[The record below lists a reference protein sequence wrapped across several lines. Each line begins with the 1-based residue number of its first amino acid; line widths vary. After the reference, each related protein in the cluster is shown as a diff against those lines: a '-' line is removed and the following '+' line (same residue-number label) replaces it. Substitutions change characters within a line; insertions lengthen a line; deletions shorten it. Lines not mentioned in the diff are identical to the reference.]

1 MITNISNNQ
10 NQSTKNETNKE
21 NKNEKTDKKTSLNEA
36 LKNPLLS
43 KTDTEAKLA
52 KDYVSKIDQK
62 LQELLNKLLDQI
74 KANKNP
80 DLAVLKNHKNLNFA
94 PNFAN
99 ELKKFQTEL
108 SKHSDFEGLFKNL
121 EEFIK
126 PAKEIN
132 NKNLSSLVKNS
143 GVFLEAKLNHSL
155 KEQNLPQSFFN
166 LLSTIKGANNKNLK
180 QDISNLDLKNL
191 DTIST
196 LKELIYILQDHKKNN
211 KNSLE
216 NTNYK
221 TLFKLFDKIEN
232 FKNYINKNPNII
244 NQEKL
249 QYIANN
255 FIKNLNKNLTLINKE
270 LAKPENIKIQN
281 THILKELSQNIKD
294 LIVFLKN
301 IKNYKNTSESTHG
314 NTNNFIQDQNKQ
326 EIQHKDKVSE
336 NLKDDTIS
344 QNKNIK
350 DEKPILDKQENTKQD
365 QNKQEIQH
373 KDKVSE
379 NLKDD
384 TISQNKN
391 IKDEKPILDKQENT
405 KQDQNKQ
412 EIQHKDKVS
421 ENLKDDTISQNKNIK
436 DEKPILDKQEN
447 TKQDQNKQEIQHK
460 DKVSENLK
468 DDTISQNKNIK
479 DEKHSSKILDES
491 KKNDNKIQN
500 LQPNIKL
507 EDIFRQNIGKNLNF
521 SQNMQEELLNNL
533 NKELGNIGR
542 KLNEILKILDP
553 KTHEAK
559 NSLDDIKNIE
569 RKLEFSIKDIGKI
582 TQKNINEINS
592 DLQQDLK
599 STLLQIS
606 NLAKNL
612 DNENILSQANRFI
625 VQLEFNQLLS
635 LANNSIHTFLPFF
648 WDDLE
653 KSNVIFKRGKKDKF
667 YAQIN
672 LEFEKLGKINV
683 FLSLSNDKYIDIN
696 MMIEN
701 VNFRKNLYERS
712 HELKKALVKV
722 GLLSS
727 NFFISDIV
735 KSKFQ
740 NQEEYNDFNMG
751 FDTRA

>member
-10 NQSTKNETNKE
+10 NQFAKNETSKDNKS
-21 NKNEKTDKKTSLNEA
+21 EKSDKKTSLNDA
-36 LKNPLLS
+36 LKNPLFS
-43 KTDTEAKLA
+43 KNDPEVKLH

-74 KANKNP
+74 KTNKDP
-80 DLAVLKNHKNLNFA
+80 DLAVLKNHKDLNFA

-99 ELKKFQTEL
+99 EVKKLQAEL
-108 SKHSDFEGLFKNL
+108 SKNPEFEKLLKVL
-121 EEFIK
+121 EDLVK
-126 PAKEIN
+126 PAKDIN

-166 LLSTIKGANNKNLK
+166 LLNTIKGATSENLK
-180 QDISNLDLKNL
+180 RDISNLDLKNL
-191 DTIST
+191 DTTST
-196 LKELIYILQDHKKNN
+196 LKELIHILQNHKKDN
-211 KNSLE
+211 KISLE

-232 FKNYINKNPNII
+232 FKNYINKNPNSIS
-244 NQEKL
+244 QEKL
-249 QYIANN
+249 QNIANN
-255 FIKNLNKNLTLINKE
+255 FIKNLSKNLALINKE

-294 LIVFLKN
+294 LITLLKD
-301 IKNYKNTSESTHG
+301 IKNHKNKTETIQENLNKTPHTKDIKEESKEEIKTPQKNTEDKKET
-314 NTNNFIQDQNKQ
+314 QQKQ
-326 EIQHKDKVSE
+326 ESMTKDKE
-336 NLKDDTIS
+336 I
-344 QNKNIK
+344 Q
-350 DEKPILDKQENTKQD
+350 NTKEEKTPQ
-365 QNKQEIQH
+365 
-373 KDKVSE
+373 
-379 NLKDD
+379 
-384 TISQNKN
+384 KN
-391 IKDEKPILDKQENT
+391 TEEP
-405 KQDQNKQ
+405 
-412 EIQHKDKVS
+412 S
-421 ENLKDDTISQNKNIK
+421 
-436 DEKPILDKQEN
+436 
-447 TKQDQNKQEIQHK
+447 
-460 DKVSENLK
+460 
-468 DDTISQNKNIK
+468 
-479 DEKHSSKILDES
+479 
-491 KKNDNKIQN
+491 KNDNKSQN
-500 LQPNIKL
+500 LQTNNTKL
-507 EDIFRQNIGKNLNF
+507 EDIFKSTSGKILLEDIFKQNVSKNLNF
-521 SQNMQEELLNNL
+521 SQNLQEELLNNL
-533 NKELGNIGR
+533 NKELGLIGR
-542 KLNEILKILDP
+542 KLNEVLKALDP
-553 KTHEAK
+553 KNYEAK

-569 RKLEFSIKDIGKI
+569 KKLELSIKDLGKI
-582 TQKNINEINS
+582 TPKDTAEISSELQKDI
-592 DLQQDLK
+592 K
-599 STLLQIS
+599 STLLQVS

-612 DNENILSQANRFI
+612 DNESILNQANRLI
-625 VQLEFNQLLS
+625 AQLEFNQLLS

-653 KSNVIFKRGKKDKF
+653 KSNVVFKRGKKDKF

-701 VNFRKNLYERS
+701 ANFRKKLYERA

-735 KSKFQ
+735 KSKFH

>member
-10 NQSTKNETNKE
+10 NQFAKNETNKE
-21 NKNEKTDKKTSLNEA
+21 NKSEKSDKKTSLNDA
-36 LKNPLLS
+36 LKNPLFS
-43 KTDTEAKLA
+43 KNDPEIKLP

-74 KANKNP
+74 KTNKDP
-80 DLAVLKNHKNLNFA
+80 DLAVLKNHKDLNFA

-99 ELKKFQTEL
+99 EVKKLQAEL
-108 SKHSDFEGLFKNL
+108 SKKPEFEKLLKVL
-121 EEFIK
+121 EDLVK
-126 PAKEIN
+126 PAKDIN

-166 LLSTIKGANNKNLK
+166 LLNTIKGATSENLK
-180 QDISNLDLKNL
+180 RDISNLDLKNL
-191 DTIST
+191 DAAST
-196 LKELIYILQDHKKNN
+196 LKELIHILQNHKKDN
-211 KNSLE
+211 KISLE

-232 FKNYINKNPNII
+232 FKNYINKNPNSIS
-244 NQEKL
+244 QEKL
-249 QYIANN
+249 QNIANN
-255 FIKNLNKNLTLINKE
+255 FIKNLSKNLALINKE

-294 LIVFLKN
+294 LITLLKD
-301 IKNYKNTSESTHG
+301 IKNHKNKTETTQENLNKTPHTKDIKEELKEEIKTPQKNTEDKKE
-314 NTNNFIQDQNKQ
+314 IQQKQ
-326 EIQHKDKVSE
+326 ESIVKDKE
-336 NLKDDTIS
+336 I
-344 QNKNIK
+344 Q
-350 DEKPILDKQENTKQD
+350 NTKEEKIPQS
-365 QNKQEIQH
+365 
-373 KDKVSE
+373 KDIKE
-379 NLKDD
+379 NPKEEPK
-384 TISQNKN
+384 TQQKN
-391 IKDEKPILDKQENT
+391 AEEP
-405 KQDQNKQ
+405 
-412 EIQHKDKVS
+412 S
-421 ENLKDDTISQNKNIK
+421 
-436 DEKPILDKQEN
+436 
-447 TKQDQNKQEIQHK
+447 
-460 DKVSENLK
+460 
-468 DDTISQNKNIK
+468 
-479 DEKHSSKILDES
+479 
-491 KKNDNKIQN
+491 KNDSKSQN
-500 LQPNIKL
+500 LQTNNTKL
-507 EDIFRQNIGKNLNF
+507 EDIFKSASGKILLEDIFKQNVSKNLNF
-521 SQNMQEELLNNL
+521 SQNLQEELLNNL
-533 NKELGNIGR
+533 NKELGLIGR
-542 KLNEILKILDP
+542 KLNEVLKALDP
-553 KTHEAK
+553 KNYEAK

-569 RKLEFSIKDIGKI
+569 KKLELSIKDLGKI
-582 TQKNINEINS
+582 TPKDTAEISSELQKDI
-592 DLQQDLK
+592 K
-599 STLLQIS
+599 STLLQVS

-612 DNENILSQANRFI
+612 DNENILNQANRLI
-625 VQLEFNQLLS
+625 AQLEFNQLLS

-653 KSNVIFKRGKKDKF
+653 KSNVVFKRGKKDKF

-701 VNFRKNLYERS
+701 ANFRKKLYERA

-735 KSKFQ
+735 KSKFH

>member
-10 NQSTKNETNKE
+10 NQFAKNETNKD
-21 NKNEKTDKKTSLNEA
+21 NKSEKSDKKTSLNDA
-36 LKNPLLS
+36 LKNPLFS
-43 KTDTEAKLA
+43 KNDPEVKLP

-74 KANKNP
+74 KTNKDP
-80 DLAVLKNHKNLNFA
+80 DLAVLKNHKDLNFA

-99 ELKKFQTEL
+99 EVKKLQAEL
-108 SKHSDFEGLFKNL
+108 SKNPEFEKLLKVL
-121 EEFIK
+121 EDLVK
-126 PAKEIN
+126 PAKDIN

-166 LLSTIKGANNKNLK
+166 LLNTIKGATSENLK
-180 QDISNLDLKNL
+180 RDISNLDLKNL
-191 DTIST
+191 DTTST
-196 LKELIYILQDHKKNN
+196 LKELIHILQNHKKDN
-211 KNSLE
+211 KISLE

-232 FKNYINKNPNII
+232 FKNYINKNPNSIS
-244 NQEKL
+244 QEKL
-249 QYIANN
+249 QNIANN
-255 FIKNLNKNLTLINKE
+255 FIKNLSKNLALINKE

-294 LIVFLKN
+294 LITLLKD
-301 IKNYKNTSESTHG
+301 IKNHKNKTETIQENLNKTPHTKDIKEELKEEIKTPQKNTEDKKET
-314 NTNNFIQDQNKQ
+314 QQKQ
-326 EIQHKDKVSE
+326 ESMTKDKE
-336 NLKDDTIS
+336 I
-344 QNKNIK
+344 Q
-350 DEKPILDKQENTKQD
+350 NTKEEKIPQ
-365 QNKQEIQH
+365 
-373 KDKVSE
+373 
-379 NLKDD
+379 
-384 TISQNKN
+384 KN
-391 IKDEKPILDKQENT
+391 TEDLN
-405 KQDQNKQ
+405 
-412 EIQHKDKVS
+412 
-421 ENLKDDTISQNKNIK
+421 
-436 DEKPILDKQEN
+436 
-447 TKQDQNKQEIQHK
+447 
-460 DKVSENLK
+460 
-468 DDTISQNKNIK
+468 
-479 DEKHSSKILDES
+479 
-491 KKNDNKIQN
+491 KNDNKSQN
-500 LQPNIKL
+500 LQTNNTKL
-507 EDIFRQNIGKNLNF
+507 EDIFKSTSGKILLEDIFKQNVSKNLNF
-521 SQNMQEELLNNL
+521 SQNLQKELLNNL
-533 NKELGNIGR
+533 NKELGLIGR
-542 KLNEILKILDP
+542 KLNEVLKALDP
-553 KTHEAK
+553 KNYEAK

-569 RKLEFSIKDIGKI
+569 KKLELSIKDLGKI
-582 TQKNINEINS
+582 TPKDTAEISSELQKDI
-592 DLQQDLK
+592 K
-599 STLLQIS
+599 STLLQVS

-612 DNENILSQANRFI
+612 DNESILNQANRLI
-625 VQLEFNQLLS
+625 AQLEFNQLLS

-653 KSNVIFKRGKKDKF
+653 KSNVVFKRGKKDKF

-701 VNFRKNLYERS
+701 ANFRKKLYERA

-735 KSKFQ
+735 KSKFH

>member
-10 NQSTKNETNKE
+10 NQFAKNETNKE
-21 NKNEKTDKKTSLNEA
+21 NKSEKSDKKTSLNDA
-36 LKNPLLS
+36 LKNPLFS
-43 KTDTEAKLA
+43 KNDPEIKLP

-74 KANKNP
+74 KTNKDP
-80 DLAVLKNHKNLNFA
+80 DLAVLKNHKDLNFA

-99 ELKKFQTEL
+99 EVKKLQAEL
-108 SKHSDFEGLFKNL
+108 SKKPEFEKLLKVL
-121 EEFIK
+121 EDLVK
-126 PAKEIN
+126 PAKDIN

-166 LLSTIKGANNKNLK
+166 LLNTIKGATSENLK
-180 QDISNLDLKNL
+180 RDISNLDLKNL
-191 DTIST
+191 DATST
-196 LKELIYILQDHKKNN
+196 LKELIHILQNHKKDN
-211 KNSLE
+211 KISLE

-232 FKNYINKNPNII
+232 FKNYINKNPNSIS
-244 NQEKL
+244 QEKL
-249 QYIANN
+249 QNIANN
-255 FIKNLNKNLTLINKE
+255 FIKNLSKNLALINKE

-294 LIVFLKN
+294 LITLLKD
-301 IKNYKNTSESTHG
+301 IKNHKNKTETTQENLNKTPHAKDIKEELKEEIKTPQKNTEDKKE
-314 NTNNFIQDQNKQ
+314 IQQKQ
-326 EIQHKDKVSE
+326 ESIVKDKE
-336 NLKDDTIS
+336 I
-344 QNKNIK
+344 Q
-350 DEKPILDKQENTKQD
+350 NTKEEKIPQS
-365 QNKQEIQH
+365 
-373 KDKVSE
+373 KDIKE
-379 NLKDD
+379 NPKEEPK
-384 TISQNKN
+384 TQQKN
-391 IKDEKPILDKQENT
+391 AEEP
-405 KQDQNKQ
+405 
-412 EIQHKDKVS
+412 S
-421 ENLKDDTISQNKNIK
+421 
-436 DEKPILDKQEN
+436 
-447 TKQDQNKQEIQHK
+447 
-460 DKVSENLK
+460 
-468 DDTISQNKNIK
+468 
-479 DEKHSSKILDES
+479 
-491 KKNDNKIQN
+491 KNDSKSQN
-500 LQPNIKL
+500 LQTNNTKL
-507 EDIFRQNIGKNLNF
+507 EDIFKSASGKILLEDIFKQNVSKNLNF
-521 SQNMQEELLNNL
+521 SQNLQEELLNNL
-533 NKELGNIGR
+533 NKELGLIGR
-542 KLNEILKILDP
+542 KLNEVLKALDP
-553 KTHEAK
+553 KNYEAK

-569 RKLEFSIKDIGKI
+569 KKLELSIKDLGKI
-582 TQKNINEINS
+582 TPKDTAEISSELQKDI
-592 DLQQDLK
+592 K
-599 STLLQIS
+599 STLLQVS

-612 DNENILSQANRFI
+612 DNESILNQANRLI
-625 VQLEFNQLLS
+625 AQLEFNQLLS

-653 KSNVIFKRGKKDKF
+653 KSNVVFKRGKKDKF

-701 VNFRKNLYERS
+701 ANFRKKLYERA

-735 KSKFQ
+735 KSKFH

>member
-10 NQSTKNETNKE
+10 NQFAKNETNKE
-21 NKNEKTDKKTSLNEA
+21 NKSEKSDKKTSLNDA
-36 LKNPLLS
+36 LKNPLFS
-43 KTDTEAKLA
+43 KNDPEIKLP

-74 KANKNP
+74 KTNKDP
-80 DLAVLKNHKNLNFA
+80 DLAVLKNHKDLNFA

-99 ELKKFQTEL
+99 EVKKLQAEL
-108 SKHSDFEGLFKNL
+108 SKKPEFEKLLKVL
-121 EEFIK
+121 EDLVK
-126 PAKEIN
+126 PAKDIN

-166 LLSTIKGANNKNLK
+166 LLNTIKGATSENLK
-180 QDISNLDLKNL
+180 RDISNLDLKNL
-191 DTIST
+191 DATST
-196 LKELIYILQDHKKNN
+196 LKELIHILQNHKKDN
-211 KNSLE
+211 KISLE

-232 FKNYINKNPNII
+232 FKNYINKNPNSIS
-244 NQEKL
+244 QEKL
-249 QYIANN
+249 QNIANN
-255 FIKNLNKNLTLINKE
+255 FIKNLSKNLALINKE

-294 LIVFLKN
+294 LITLLKD
-301 IKNYKNTSESTHG
+301 IKNHKNKTETIQENLNKTPYTKDIKEELKEEIKTPQKNTEDKKET
-314 NTNNFIQDQNKQ
+314 QQKQ
-326 EIQHKDKVSE
+326 ESIVKDKE
-336 NLKDDTIS
+336 I
-344 QNKNIK
+344 Q
-350 DEKPILDKQENTKQD
+350 NTKEEKIPQS
-365 QNKQEIQH
+365 
-373 KDKVSE
+373 KDIKE
-379 NLKDD
+379 NPKEEPK
-384 TISQNKN
+384 TQQKN
-391 IKDEKPILDKQENT
+391 AEEP
-405 KQDQNKQ
+405 
-412 EIQHKDKVS
+412 S
-421 ENLKDDTISQNKNIK
+421 
-436 DEKPILDKQEN
+436 
-447 TKQDQNKQEIQHK
+447 
-460 DKVSENLK
+460 
-468 DDTISQNKNIK
+468 
-479 DEKHSSKILDES
+479 
-491 KKNDNKIQN
+491 KNDSKSQN
-500 LQPNIKL
+500 LQTNNTKL
-507 EDIFRQNIGKNLNF
+507 EDIFKSASGKILLEDIFKQNVSKNLNF
-521 SQNMQEELLNNL
+521 SQNLQEELLNNL
-533 NKELGNIGR
+533 NKELGLIGR
-542 KLNEILKILDP
+542 KLNEVLKALDP
-553 KTHEAK
+553 KNYEAK

-569 RKLEFSIKDIGKI
+569 KKLELSIKDLGKI
-582 TQKNINEINS
+582 TPKDTAEISSELQKDI
-592 DLQQDLK
+592 K
-599 STLLQIS
+599 STLLQVS

-612 DNENILSQANRFI
+612 DNENILNQANRLI
-625 VQLEFNQLLS
+625 AQLEFNQLLS

-653 KSNVIFKRGKKDKF
+653 KSNVVFKRGKKDKF

-701 VNFRKNLYERS
+701 ANFRKKLYERA

-735 KSKFQ
+735 KSKFH

>member
-10 NQSTKNETNKE
+10 NQFAKNETNKE
-21 NKNEKTDKKTSLNEA
+21 NKSEKSDKKTSLNDA
-36 LKNPLLS
+36 LKNPLFS
-43 KTDTEAKLA
+43 KNDPEIKLP

-74 KANKNP
+74 KTNKDP
-80 DLAVLKNHKNLNFA
+80 DLAVLKNHKDLNFA

-99 ELKKFQTEL
+99 EVKKLQAEL
-108 SKHSDFEGLFKNL
+108 SKNPEFEKLLKVL
-121 EEFIK
+121 EDLVK
-126 PAKEIN
+126 PAKDIN

-166 LLSTIKGANNKNLK
+166 LLNTIKGATSENLK
-180 QDISNLDLKNL
+180 RDISNLDLKNL
-191 DTIST
+191 DTTST
-196 LKELIYILQDHKKNN
+196 LKELIHILQNHKKDN
-211 KNSLE
+211 KISLE

-232 FKNYINKNPNII
+232 FKNYINKNPNSIS
-244 NQEKL
+244 QEKL
-249 QYIANN
+249 QNIANN
-255 FIKNLNKNLTLINKE
+255 FIKNLSKNLALINKE

-294 LIVFLKN
+294 LITLLKD
-301 IKNYKNTSESTHG
+301 IKNHKNKTETIQENLNKTPYTKDIKEELKEEIKTPQKNTEDKKET
-314 NTNNFIQDQNKQ
+314 QQKQ
-326 EIQHKDKVSE
+326 ESIVKDKE
-336 NLKDDTIS
+336 I
-344 QNKNIK
+344 Q
-350 DEKPILDKQENTKQD
+350 NTKEEKIPQS
-365 QNKQEIQH
+365 
-373 KDKVSE
+373 KDIKE
-379 NLKDD
+379 NPKEEPK
-384 TISQNKN
+384 TQQKN
-391 IKDEKPILDKQENT
+391 AEDL
-405 KQDQNKQ
+405 
-412 EIQHKDKVS
+412 S
-421 ENLKDDTISQNKNIK
+421 
-436 DEKPILDKQEN
+436 
-447 TKQDQNKQEIQHK
+447 
-460 DKVSENLK
+460 
-468 DDTISQNKNIK
+468 
-479 DEKHSSKILDES
+479 
-491 KKNDNKIQN
+491 KNDSKSQN
-500 LQPNIKL
+500 LQTNNTKL
-507 EDIFRQNIGKNLNF
+507 EDIFKSASGKILLEDIFKQNVSKNLNF
-521 SQNMQEELLNNL
+521 SQNLQEELLNNL
-533 NKELGNIGR
+533 NKELGLIGR
-542 KLNEILKILDP
+542 KLNEVLKALDP
-553 KTHEAK
+553 KNYEAK

-569 RKLEFSIKDIGKI
+569 KKLELSIKDLGKI
-582 TQKNINEINS
+582 TQKDSTEIS
-592 DLQQDLK
+592 SELQKDIK
-599 STLLQIS
+599 STLLQVS

-612 DNENILSQANRFI
+612 DNENILNQANRLI
-625 VQLEFNQLLS
+625 AQLEFNQLLS

-653 KSNVIFKRGKKDKF
+653 KSNVVFKRGKKDKF

-701 VNFRKNLYERS
+701 ANFRKKLYERA

-735 KSKFQ
+735 KSKFH

>member
-10 NQSTKNETNKE
+10 NQFAKNETNKE
-21 NKNEKTDKKTSLNEA
+21 NKSEKSDKKTSLNDA
-36 LKNPLLS
+36 LKNPLFS
-43 KTDTEAKLA
+43 KNDPEIKLP

-74 KANKNP
+74 KTNKDP
-80 DLAVLKNHKNLNFA
+80 DLAVLKNHKDLNFA

-99 ELKKFQTEL
+99 EVKKLQAEL
-108 SKHSDFEGLFKNL
+108 SKKPEFEKLLKVL
-121 EEFIK
+121 EDLVK
-126 PAKEIN
+126 PAKDIN

-166 LLSTIKGANNKNLK
+166 LLNTIKGAASENLK
-180 QDISNLDLKNL
+180 RDISNLDLKNL
-191 DTIST
+191 DATST
-196 LKELIYILQDHKKNN
+196 LKELIHILQNHKKDN
-211 KNSLE
+211 KISLE

-232 FKNYINKNPNII
+232 FKNYINKNPNSIS
-244 NQEKL
+244 QEKL
-249 QYIANN
+249 QNIANN
-255 FIKNLNKNLTLINKE
+255 FIKNLSKNLALINKE

-294 LIVFLKN
+294 LITLLKD
-301 IKNYKNTSESTHG
+301 IKNHKNKTETIQENLNKTPHTKDIKEELKEEIKTPQKNTEDKKE
-314 NTNNFIQDQNKQ
+314 IQQKQ
-326 EIQHKDKVSE
+326 ESIVKDKE
-336 NLKDDTIS
+336 I
-344 QNKNIK
+344 Q
-350 DEKPILDKQENTKQD
+350 NTKEEKIPQS
-365 QNKQEIQH
+365 
-373 KDKVSE
+373 KDIKE
-379 NLKDD
+379 NPKEEPK
-384 TISQNKN
+384 TQQKN
-391 IKDEKPILDKQENT
+391 AEEP
-405 KQDQNKQ
+405 
-412 EIQHKDKVS
+412 S
-421 ENLKDDTISQNKNIK
+421 
-436 DEKPILDKQEN
+436 
-447 TKQDQNKQEIQHK
+447 
-460 DKVSENLK
+460 
-468 DDTISQNKNIK
+468 
-479 DEKHSSKILDES
+479 
-491 KKNDNKIQN
+491 KNDSKSQN
-500 LQPNIKL
+500 LQTNNTKL
-507 EDIFRQNIGKNLNF
+507 EDIFKSASGKILLEDIFKQNVSKNLNF
-521 SQNMQEELLNNL
+521 SQNLQEELLNNL
-533 NKELGNIGR
+533 NKELGLIGR
-542 KLNEILKILDP
+542 KLNEVLKALDP
-553 KTHEAK
+553 KNYEAK

-569 RKLEFSIKDIGKI
+569 KKLELSIKDLGKI
-582 TQKNINEINS
+582 TPKDATEISSELQKDI
-592 DLQQDLK
+592 K
-599 STLLQIS
+599 STLLQVS

-612 DNENILSQANRFI
+612 DSESILNQANRLI
-625 VQLEFNQLLS
+625 AQLEFNQLLS

-653 KSNVIFKRGKKDKF
+653 KSNVVFKRGKKDKF

-701 VNFRKNLYERS
+701 ANFRKKLYERA

-735 KSKFQ
+735 KSKFH

>member
-10 NQSTKNETNKE
+10 NQFAKNETSKDNKS
-21 NKNEKTDKKTSLNEA
+21 EKSDKKTSLNDA
-36 LKNPLLS
+36 LKNPLFS
-43 KTDTEAKLA
+43 KNNPEVKLP

-74 KANKNP
+74 KTNKDP
-80 DLAVLKNHKNLNFA
+80 DLAVLKNHKDLNFA

-99 ELKKFQTEL
+99 EVKKLQAEL
-108 SKHSDFEGLFKNL
+108 SKNPEFEKLFKVL
-121 EEFIK
+121 EDLVK
-126 PAKEIN
+126 PAKDIN

-166 LLSTIKGANNKNLK
+166 LLNTIKGATSENLK
-180 QDISNLDLKNL
+180 RDISNLDLKNL
-191 DTIST
+191 DTTST
-196 LKELIYILQDHKKNN
+196 LKELIHILQNHKKDN
-211 KNSLE
+211 KISLE

-232 FKNYINKNPNII
+232 FKNYINKNPNSI

-249 QYIANN
+249 QNIANN
-255 FIKNLNKNLTLINKE
+255 FIKNLSKNLALINKE

-294 LIVFLKN
+294 LITLLKD
-301 IKNYKNTSESTHG
+301 IKNHKNKTETAQENLNKTPHTKDIKEELKEEIKTPQKNTEDKKE
-314 NTNNFIQDQNKQ
+314 IQQKQ
-326 EIQHKDKVSE
+326 ESIAKDKE
-336 NLKDDTIS
+336 IQNTKEEKTS
-344 QNKNIK
+344 QNKDIK
-350 DEKPILDKQENTKQD
+350 ENPKEEPKTPQ
-365 QNKQEIQH
+365 
-373 KDKVSE
+373 
-379 NLKDD
+379 
-384 TISQNKN
+384 KN
-391 IKDEKPILDKQENT
+391 TEEP
-405 KQDQNKQ
+405 
-412 EIQHKDKVS
+412 S
-421 ENLKDDTISQNKNIK
+421 
-436 DEKPILDKQEN
+436 
-447 TKQDQNKQEIQHK
+447 
-460 DKVSENLK
+460 
-468 DDTISQNKNIK
+468 
-479 DEKHSSKILDES
+479 
-491 KKNDNKIQN
+491 KNDNKSQN
-500 LQPNIKL
+500 LKANNTKL
-507 EDIFRQNIGKNLNF
+507 EDIFKSTSGKILLEDIFKQNVSKNLNF
-521 SQNMQEELLNNL
+521 SQNLQEELLNNL
-533 NKELGNIGR
+533 NKELGLIGR
-542 KLNEILKILDP
+542 KLNEVLKALDP
-553 KTHEAK
+553 KNYEAK

-569 RKLEFSIKDIGKI
+569 KKLELSIKDIGKI
-582 TQKNINEINS
+582 TPKDTTEISSELQKDI
-592 DLQQDLK
+592 K
-599 STLLQIS
+599 STLLQVS

-612 DNENILSQANRFI
+612 DNENILNQANRLI
-625 VQLEFNQLLS
+625 AQLEFNQLLS

-648 WDDLE
+648 WDNLE
-653 KSNVIFKRGKKDKF
+653 KSNVVFKRGKKDKF

-701 VNFRKNLYERS
+701 ANFRKKLYERA

-735 KSKFQ
+735 KSKFH

>member
-10 NQSTKNETNKE
+10 NQFAKNETNKDS
-21 NKNEKTDKKTSLNEA
+21 KSEKSDKKISLNDA
-36 LKNPLLS
+36 LKNPLFS
-43 KTDTEAKLA
+43 KNDPEIKLP
-52 KDYVSKIDQK
+52 KDYISKIDQK

-74 KANKNP
+74 KTNKDP
-80 DLAVLKNHKNLNFA
+80 DLAVLKNHKDLNFA

-99 ELKKFQTEL
+99 EVKKLQAEL
-108 SKHSDFEGLFKNL
+108 SKNPEFEKLLKVL
-121 EEFIK
+121 EDLVK
-126 PAKEIN
+126 PAKDIN

-166 LLSTIKGANNKNLK
+166 LLNTIKGATSENLK
-180 QDISNLDLKNL
+180 RDISNLDLKNL
-191 DTIST
+191 DTTST
-196 LKELIYILQDHKKNN
+196 LKELIHILQNHKKDN
-211 KNSLE
+211 KISLE

-232 FKNYINKNPNII
+232 FKNYINKNPNSI

-249 QYIANN
+249 QNIANN
-255 FIKNLNKNLTLINKE
+255 FIKNLSKNLALINKE

-294 LIVFLKN
+294 LITLLKD
-301 IKNYKNTSESTHG
+301 IKNHKNKTETTQENLNKTPHTKDIKEELKEEIKTPQKNTEDKKET
-314 NTNNFIQDQNKQ
+314 QQKQ
-326 EIQHKDKVSE
+326 ESIAKDKE
-336 NLKDDTIS
+336 I
-344 QNKNIK
+344 Q
-350 DEKPILDKQENTKQD
+350 NTKEEKIPQS
-365 QNKQEIQH
+365 
-373 KDKVSE
+373 KDIKE
-379 NLKDD
+379 NPK
-384 TISQNKN
+384 
-391 IKDEKPILDKQENT
+391 E
-405 KQDQNKQ
+405 
-412 EIQHKDKVS
+412 
-421 ENLKDDTISQNKNIK
+421 
-436 DEKPILDKQEN
+436 
-447 TKQDQNKQEIQHK
+447 
-460 DKVSENLK
+460 
-468 DDTISQNKNIK
+468 
-479 DEKHSSKILDES
+479 ES
-491 KKNDNKIQN
+491 KTPQKNTEEASKNDNKSQN
-500 LQPNIKL
+500 LQANNTKL
-507 EDIFRQNIGKNLNF
+507 EDIFKSTSGKILLEDIFKQNVSKNLNF
-521 SQNMQEELLNNL
+521 SQNLQEELLNNL
-533 NKELGNIGR
+533 NKELGLIGR
-542 KLNEILKILDP
+542 KLNEVLKALDP
-553 KTHEAK
+553 KNYEAK

-569 RKLEFSIKDIGKI
+569 KKLELSIKDLGKI
-582 TQKNINEINS
+582 TPKDTAEISSELQKDI
-592 DLQQDLK
+592 K
-599 STLLQIS
+599 STLLQVS

-612 DNENILSQANRFI
+612 DNESILNQANRLI
-625 VQLEFNQLLS
+625 AQLEFNQLLS

-653 KSNVIFKRGKKDKF
+653 KSNVVFKRGKKDKF

-701 VNFRKNLYERS
+701 ANFRKKLYERA

-735 KSKFQ
+735 KSKFH

>member
-10 NQSTKNETNKE
+10 NQFAKNETNKE
-21 NKNEKTDKKTSLNEA
+21 NKSEKSDKKTSLNDA
-36 LKNPLLS
+36 LKNPLFS
-43 KTDTEAKLA
+43 KNDPEIKLP

-74 KANKNP
+74 KTNKDP
-80 DLAVLKNHKNLNFA
+80 DLAVLKNHKDLNFA

-99 ELKKFQTEL
+99 EVKKLQAEL
-108 SKHSDFEGLFKNL
+108 SKKPEFEKLLKVL
-121 EEFIK
+121 EDLVK
-126 PAKEIN
+126 PAKDIN

-166 LLSTIKGANNKNLK
+166 LLNTIKGATSENLK
-180 QDISNLDLKNL
+180 RDISNLDLKNL
-191 DTIST
+191 DATST
-196 LKELIYILQDHKKNN
+196 LKELIHILQNHKKDN
-211 KNSLE
+211 KISLE

-232 FKNYINKNPNII
+232 FKNYINKNPNSIS
-244 NQEKL
+244 QEKL
-249 QYIANN
+249 QNIANN
-255 FIKNLNKNLTLINKE
+255 FIKNLSKNLALINKE

-294 LIVFLKN
+294 LITLLKD
-301 IKNYKNTSESTHG
+301 IKNHKNKTETTQENLNKTPHTKDIKEELKEEIKTPQKNTEDKKE
-314 NTNNFIQDQNKQ
+314 IQQKQ
-326 EIQHKDKVSE
+326 ESIIKDKE
-336 NLKDDTIS
+336 I
-344 QNKNIK
+344 Q
-350 DEKPILDKQENTKQD
+350 NTKEEKIPQS
-365 QNKQEIQH
+365 
-373 KDKVSE
+373 KDIKE
-379 NLKDD
+379 NPKEEPKTL
-384 TISQNKN
+384 QKN
-391 IKDEKPILDKQENT
+391 AEEP
-405 KQDQNKQ
+405 
-412 EIQHKDKVS
+412 S
-421 ENLKDDTISQNKNIK
+421 
-436 DEKPILDKQEN
+436 
-447 TKQDQNKQEIQHK
+447 
-460 DKVSENLK
+460 
-468 DDTISQNKNIK
+468 
-479 DEKHSSKILDES
+479 
-491 KKNDNKIQN
+491 KNDSKSQN
-500 LQPNIKL
+500 LQANNTKL
-507 EDIFRQNIGKNLNF
+507 EDIFKSTSGKILLEDIFKQNVSKNLNF
-521 SQNMQEELLNNL
+521 SQNLQEELLNNL
-533 NKELGNIGR
+533 NKELGLIGR
-542 KLNEILKILDP
+542 KLNEVLKALDP
-553 KTHEAK
+553 KNYEAK

-569 RKLEFSIKDIGKI
+569 KKLELSIKDLGKI
-582 TQKNINEINS
+582 TPKDTAEISSELQKDI
-592 DLQQDLK
+592 K
-599 STLLQIS
+599 STLLQVS

-612 DNENILSQANRFI
+612 DNENILNQANRLI
-625 VQLEFNQLLS
+625 AQLEFNQLLS

-653 KSNVIFKRGKKDKF
+653 KSNVVFKRGKKDKF

-701 VNFRKNLYERS
+701 ANFRKKLYERA

-735 KSKFQ
+735 KSKFH

>member
-10 NQSTKNETNKE
+10 NQFAKNETSKDNKS
-21 NKNEKTDKKTSLNEA
+21 EKSDKKTSLNDA
-36 LKNPLLS
+36 LKNPLFSKNDPEVKLS
-43 KTDTEAKLA
+43 

-74 KANKNP
+74 KTNKDP
-80 DLAVLKNHKNLNFA
+80 DLAVLKNHKDLNFA

-99 ELKKFQTEL
+99 EVKKLQAEL
-108 SKHSDFEGLFKNL
+108 SKNPEFEKLLKVL
-121 EEFIK
+121 EDLVK
-126 PAKEIN
+126 PAKDIN

-166 LLSTIKGANNKNLK
+166 LLNTIKGATSENLK
-180 QDISNLDLKNL
+180 RDISNLDLKNL
-191 DTIST
+191 DTTST
-196 LKELIYILQDHKKNN
+196 LKELIHILQNHKKDN
-211 KNSLE
+211 KISLE

-232 FKNYINKNPNII
+232 FKNYINKNPNSIS
-244 NQEKL
+244 QEKL
-249 QYIANN
+249 QNIANN
-255 FIKNLNKNLTLINKE
+255 FIKNLNKNLALINKE

-281 THILKELSQNIKD
+281 THILKEISQSIKD
-294 LIVFLKN
+294 LMTLLKD
-301 IKNYKNTSESTHG
+301 IKNHKNKTETTQENLNKTPHTKDIKEELKEEIKTPQKNTEDKKET
-314 NTNNFIQDQNKQ
+314 QQKQ
-326 EIQHKDKVSE
+326 ESMTKDK
-336 NLKDDTIS
+336 DI
-344 QNKNIK
+344 Q
-350 DEKPILDKQENTKQD
+350 NTKEEKTPQS
-365 QNKQEIQH
+365 
-373 KDKVSE
+373 KDIKE
-379 NLKDD
+379 NPKEDPKTL
-384 TISQNKN
+384 QKN
-391 IKDEKPILDKQENT
+391 AEEP
-405 KQDQNKQ
+405 
-412 EIQHKDKVS
+412 S
-421 ENLKDDTISQNKNIK
+421 
-436 DEKPILDKQEN
+436 
-447 TKQDQNKQEIQHK
+447 
-460 DKVSENLK
+460 
-468 DDTISQNKNIK
+468 
-479 DEKHSSKILDES
+479 
-491 KKNDNKIQN
+491 KNDSKSQN
-500 LQPNIKL
+500 LQANNTKL
-507 EDIFRQNIGKNLNF
+507 EDIFKSTSGKILLEDIFKQNVSKNLNF
-521 SQNMQEELLNNL
+521 SQNLQEELLNNL
-533 NKELGNIGR
+533 NKELGLIGR
-542 KLNEILKILDP
+542 KLNEVLKALDP
-553 KTHEAK
+553 KNYEAK

-569 RKLEFSIKDIGKI
+569 KKLELSIKDLGKI
-582 TQKNINEINS
+582 TPKDTAEISSELQKDI
-592 DLQQDLK
+592 K

-612 DNENILSQANRFI
+612 DNESILNQANRLI
-625 VQLEFNQLLS
+625 AQLEFNQLLS

-653 KSNVIFKRGKKDKF
+653 KSNVVFKRGKKDKF

-701 VNFRKNLYERS
+701 ANFRKKLYERA

-735 KSKFQ
+735 KSKFH